1 MKALL
6 RGLGARKS
14 DAAQGAESSG
24 SQAANQI
31 DRLALL
37 DLLEDGDVA
46 WFWATDA
53 EGKLNYLSAH
63 ALEKLPEAANL
74 IGQPWMSLVEDLNDS
89 TQDQGSRAL
98 SFLFNARNR
107 FSERTVGVETLRG
120 KAIWSLS
127 GKPLLD
133 ENGNFRGYRGT
144 ARDITSSYHQQH
156 DSSRSVTVDVLTG
169 LANRNRMNLRLGS
182 MLASF
187 RAARRSCALLTL
199 NLDRFKQIN
208 DAKGMHGGDELLR
221 QAAQR
226 LQRIMPNN
234 AEIGRL
240 EADEFQ
246 ILLPDCDD
254 RGTLGDMAERI
265 IQMLSQPYTL
275 SAGRAVVGVSV
286 GVAIAP
292 YDGVEPEELSKS
304 ASLALDAVKS
314 SGRGQYRFYSNDL
327 KDAIQ
332 QERQIEDDLREALAN
347 DQLNMHYQPIVGAKD
362 NKVVCFEALMRWEH
376 PQHGMISPGK
386 FIPIAEESDLIGPL
400 GEWALH
406 RACCDAA
413 SWPGKIR
420 VAVNVSAAQFTSDDM
435 FGMVTRALATSKL
448 DPRQLELEITERIFM
463 GDLSVVGAMIE
474 NLRRLGVRLA
484 LDDFG
489 TGYSSLGSLRQITFD
504 KIKIDRAFVR
514 GCTEDGSANA
524 AIISAVVRLAEALN
538 MDTTVEGVEAMD
550 ELAKVR
556 DLGVKT
562 VQGFIYSRAVSQQDV
577 LSKLDSGDFEYHPV
591 GPAKYRAERRTLFRK
606 VGVVH
611 ENHRY
616 QAVLRNL
623 SRSGALIEGLLEV
636 PVGTDLVLD
645 LGDGQ
650 LVVATVR
657 RSHGASQGLEFET
670 PLISD
675 GADGL
680 CTRHRASPYS
690 IAAAG
695 VPLQSLPPGY
705 QHLPEQRPGYSS
717 IPRFMQVDAF
727 PTSIRA
733 A

>member
-1 MKALL
+1 MKGLL
-6 RGLGARKS
+6 KGLGVRSAATPAA
-14 DAAQGAESSG
+14 DAPTGSG
-24 SQAANQI
+24 NPV
-31 DRLALL
+31 DRLAML
-37 DLLEDGDVA
+37 DLMEEGDLA

-53 EGKLNYLSAH
+53 AGTLVYLSPNAQH
-63 ALEKLPEAANL
+63 KLPAGASVV
-74 IGQPWMSLVEDLNDS
+74 GQPFLAMVDDLQDAIRDHTPRSLN
-89 TQDQGSRAL
+89 
-98 SFLFNARNR
+98 FLFNAHSR
-107 FSERTVGVETLRG
+107 FSDRPVGIMTARG
-120 KAIWSLS
+120 KAFWALS
-127 GKPLLD
+127 GRPLTD
-133 ENGNFRGYRGT
+133 EDGNFQGYRGS
-144 ARDITSSYHQQH
+144 ARDITGSYQEQH
-156 DSSRSVTVDVLTG
+156 DSSRMAVVDALTG
-169 LANRNRMNLRLGS
+169 LANRNRMNLRLAS

-199 NLDRFKQIN
+199 NLDRFKQVN
-208 DAKGMHGGDELLR
+208 EAKGMLGGDDLLR

-226 LQRIMPNN
+226 LQRIVPDS

-240 EADEFQ
+240 GADEFQ

-254 RGTLGDMAERI
+254 RGTLGDLALRI

-275 SAGRAVVGVSV
+275 NDGRAVVGVSM
-286 GVAIAP
+286 GVSIAP
-292 YDGVEPEELSKS
+292 YDGVEAEDLVKS

-327 KDAIQ
+327 KDAVQ
-332 QERQIEDDLREALAN
+332 QERQIEDDLREALAGN
-347 DQLNMHYQPIVGAKD
+347 QLAMHYQPIVGAKD
-362 NKVVCFEALMRWEH
+362 NKVVCFEALMRWDH
-376 PQHGMISPGK
+376 PVRGMISPAK
-386 FIPIAEESDLIGPL
+386 FIPIAEKSDLIGPL
-400 GEWALH
+400 GEWALR
-406 RACCDAA
+406 RACQDAA
-413 SWPGKIR
+413 KWPGRIR
-420 VAVNVSAAQFTSDDM
+420 VAVNVSAAQFTSEAM
-435 FGMVTRALATSKL
+435 PEMVSSALADSGL
-448 DPRQLELEITERIFM
+448 DPHLLELEMTESVFM
-463 GDLSVVGAMIE
+463 GNLSAVEDVIAK
-474 NLRRLGVRLA
+474 LRQIGVRLA

-504 KIKIDRAFVR
+504 KIKIDRGFVR
-514 GCTEDGSANA
+514 GCTEPGSVNA
-524 AIISAVVRLAEALN
+524 AIISAVVRLAQALD

-550 ELAKVR
+550 ELEVVR

-562 VQGFIYSRAVSQQDV
+562 VQGFIYSRAVSQADV
-577 LSKLDSGDFEYHPV
+577 LSKLAVGDFEYHPV

-623 SRSGALIEGLLEV
+623 SRSGALIEGLLDV

-670 PLISD
+670 HLISD

-680 CTRHRASPYS
+680 CTRHRASPYL

-695 VPLQSLPPGY
+695 LPLQALPAGY
-705 QHLPEQRPGYSS
+705 QHRPEQRPGYAT
-717 IPRFMQVDAF
+717 IPRFMQVDMLPA
-727 PTSIRA
+727 SIRA